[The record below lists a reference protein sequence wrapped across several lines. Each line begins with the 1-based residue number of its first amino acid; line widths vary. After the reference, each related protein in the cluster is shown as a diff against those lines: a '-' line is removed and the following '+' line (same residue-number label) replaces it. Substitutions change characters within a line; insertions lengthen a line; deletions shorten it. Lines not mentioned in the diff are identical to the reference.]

1 MYRYEGGSSGGEPSG
16 SRVSLVNPRRQTR
29 STTRQQAQQQQQQEP
44 QDDRMRDDDG
54 NVEFDFD

>member
-1 MYRYEGGSSGGEPSG
+1 MYRYEGGSSGEPSG
-16 SRVSLVNPRRQTR
+16 SRVSLNPRRQTR
-29 STTRQQAQQQQQQEP
+29 STTRQQAQQQQQQQEP

>member
-1 MYRYEGGSSGGEPSG
+1 MYRYEGSGGEPSG
-16 SRVSLVNPRRQTR
+16 SRVSLNPRRQTR

-44 QDDRMRDDDG
+44 QDERMRDDDG